1 MILRVSNF
9 LITAASHLI
18 VLTFLIWPTSIL
30 AHAVVVKS
38 SPEKDSSISQSPKQ
52 VDIWFNERVM
62 SKHKSLAVTDST
74 GKRVDNKDIKQE
86 MLDQS
91 HIFTT
96 LPELP
101 PDTYTVRYRVIS
113 ADTHVVSGKFSFTIQ
128 KP

>member
-9 LITAASHLI
+9 LITAVNHLI

-38 SPEKDSSISQSPKQ
+38 SPEKDSALSQSPKQ

-62 SKHKSLAVTDST
+62 SKHKSLAVTDSN